1 MCICLNV
8 MLFLFYIHVYLLIKD
23 FVYVSGIIFSAIT
36 TMDDDFNTEL
46 IQRYNWY
53 GNMFMN
59 VYY

>member
-8 MLFLFYIHVYLLIKD
+8 MLFVSNIHVYSLIKD

-46 IQRYNWY
+46 K
-53 GNMFMN
+53 
-59 VYY
+59 

>member
-8 MLFLFYIHVYLLIKD
+8 MLFVSNIHVYSLIKD

-53 GNMFMN
+53 GNKYIH